1 MLLLMIVSVT
11 EPKGSGTKLPII
23 SKCAEC
29 AENRILMLCALCVL
43 RGEKCPVVPRKRSC
57 SIN

>member
-1 MLLLMIVSVT
+1 LLLLMIVSVT

-23 SKCAEC
+23 AKCAQC